1 VSTQNDASATR
12 PPFARDYPSNVELDR
27 LLAAFEAGDYA
38 SVREGAPKLA
48 ASTKDEQ
55 VRRAA
60 LDLRGRIDPDLV
72 SGALLLV
79 ALALAIFLGLH
90 FLRAGHEHPASQPL
104 PSSRP

>member
-1 VSTQNDASATR
+1 MSTKKDAAATR
-12 PPFARDYPSNVELDR
+12 PPFARTYPSNTELDR

-38 SVREGAPKLA
+38 SVREGAPRLA
-48 ASTKDEQ
+48 SETRDED

-60 LDLRGRIDPDLV
+60 LDLRGRIEPDLV

-79 ALALAIFLGLH
+79 ALALAIFLGVH
-90 FLRAGHEHPASQPL
+90 FLRTGHEHPASPPL

>member
-1 VSTQNDASATR
+1 VKRLVR
-12 PPFARDYPSNVELDR
+12 PPFAAGYPRHAELDN

-38 SVREGAPKLA
+38 TVREGAPRLA
-48 ASTKDEQ
+48 ASTKNEE

-60 LDLRGRIDPDLV
+60 IDLRKRIDPDLV

-79 ALALAIFLGLH
+79 ALALALFLGAH
-90 FLRAGHEHPASQPL
+90 YLRADHEHPGASPL